1 MVTNIWVVEHCN
13 LYHFSNFKG
22 LKKKSAESASTVG
35 SIVSLDCRS
44 DDDMAR
50 WKKQIAKKELV
61 EKKDKSNLFARSGVN
76 LVAKTGMLY
85 IHIHIQRISIKF
97 NHGECLR
104 KKLSP
109 SSSKGEMQIQSC
121 LKNLDY
127 YYLTYNLHGT
137 IENLL

>member
-1 MVTNIWVVEHCN
+1 MGGGALQFVSV
-13 LYHFSNFKG
+13 HFSNFKG
-22 LKKKSAESASTVG
+22 LKKKTAESASTVG

-85 IHIHIQRISIKF
+85 IHNIYIY
-97 NHGECLR
+97 NVY
-104 KKLSP
+104 P
-109 SSSKGEMQIQSC
+109 SSSTMVSACEKNHLPQVQKVKWQIQSC
-121 LKNLDY
+121 LKNLD
-127 YYLTYNLHGT
+127 HS
-137 IENLL
+137 LLSDQ